1 MDSKKLAGFTF
12 IEVVIVIAI
21 FAVIFT
27 AIASFSQN
35 TNLLSNLINK
45 SLQAEQDLR
54 QTFQILV
61 TEIRSAGPSSLGAY
75 SIESAATSSLTFFSD
90 IDEDG
95 IFERVRYFV
104 GTSTLRKGVIK
115 PTGNPLVYATSS
127 EILKTTVNYLL
138 IATSTF
144 EYYDAN
150 YTGSEAPLS
159 APIDVTKIRIVKV
172 TVTADVN
179 PGVAPKPVTFTNT
192 ITVRNLRSN

>member
-1 MDSKKLAGFTF
+1 MKGFTL

-21 FAVIFT
+21 FATIFT
-27 AIASFSQN
+27 VIASFGQN
-35 TNLLSNLINK
+35 TSLLSNLINK
-45 SLQAEQDLR
+45 SLQAEQDLK

-75 SIESAATSSLTFFSD
+75 PIESAATGSIAFFSD

-104 GTSTLRKGVIK
+104 GTSTLQKGVIK

-127 EILKTTVNYLL
+127 EVLKTMVNYLL

-144 EYYDAN
+144 EYYDSN

-159 APIDVTKIRIVKV
+159 TPIDVTKIRIVKV

-179 PGVAPKPVTFTNT
+179 PGTAPKPVTFTNT
-192 ITVRNLRSN
+192 IDVRNLRSN

>member
-1 MDSKKLAGFTF
+1 MRGGFTF

-27 AIASFSQN
+27 VIASFGEN
-35 TNLLSNLINK
+35 TTLLSDLINK
-45 SLQAEQDLR
+45 GLQTEQDLK

-61 TEIRSAGPSSLGAY
+61 TEIRSMGPSSLGAY
-75 SIESAATSSLTFFSD
+75 SIESAATSSFAFFSD

-95 IFERVRYFV
+95 IFEKVRYFV
-104 GTSTLRKGVIK
+104 GTSTLEKGVIE
-115 PTGNPLVYATSS
+115 PAGNPLVYATSS
-127 EILKTTVNYLL
+127 ETLKTTVNYLL

-150 YTGSEAPLS
+150 YTGLEASLSE
-159 APIDVTKIRIVKV
+159 PIDVTKIRIVKV

-179 PGVAPKPVTFTNT
+179 PGAAPKPATFTNT
-192 ITVRNLRSN
+192 INMRNLRSN

>member
-1 MDSKKLAGFTF
+1 MRKGFTF

-27 AIASFSQN
+27 AIASFGQN
-35 TNLLSNLINK
+35 TSLLSNLINK
-45 SLQAEQDLR
+45 SLQVEQDLR

-61 TEIRSAGPSSLGAY
+61 TEIRSAGPSGLGAY
-75 SIESAATSSLTFFSD
+75 PIESAVTSSLTFFSD

-95 IFERVRYFV
+95 VFERVRYFV
-104 GTSTLRKGVIK
+104 GTSTLEKGVIE
-115 PTGNPLVYATSS
+115 PAGNPLVYATSS
-127 EILKTTVNYLL
+127 ETLKTTVNYLL
-138 IATSTF
+138 ITTSTF

-159 APIDVTKIRIVKV
+159 VPIDVTKIRIVKV

-192 ITVRNLRSN
+192 INVRNLRSN

>member
-1 MDSKKLAGFTF
+1 MDTKKLAGFTF

-21 FAVIFT
+21 FAVIFMV
-27 AIASFSQN
+27 IASFGQN
-35 TNLLSNLINK
+35 TSLLSNLINK
-45 SLQAEQDLR
+45 SLQIEQDLR

-75 SIESAATSSLTFFSD
+75 PIESAATGSLVFFSD

-104 GTSTLRKGVIK
+104 GTSTLEKGVTE
-115 PTGNPLVYATSS
+115 PAGNPLVYATSS
-127 EILKTTVNYLL
+127 EVTKTVVNYLL
-138 IATSTF
+138 LATSTF

-150 YTGSEAPLS
+150 YTGVEAPLS
-159 APIDVTKIRIVKV
+159 IPIDAAKVRIVKI

-179 PGVAPKPVTFTNT
+179 PGAAPKPVTFTNT
-192 ITVRNLRSN
+192 VNVRNLRSN

>member
-1 MDSKKLAGFTF
+1 MKGFTF

-21 FAVIFT
+21 FAVIFMV
-27 AIASFSQN
+27 IASFGQN
-35 TNLLSNLINK
+35 TSLLSNLINK
-45 SLQAEQDLR
+45 SLQIEQDLR

-61 TEIRSAGPSSLGAY
+61 TEIRSMGTSGLGAY
-75 SIESAATSSLTFFSD
+75 TIESAATSSFIFFSD

-95 IFERVRYFV
+95 VFERVRYFA
-104 GTSTLRKGVIK
+104 GTSTLQKGVIE
-115 PTGNPLVYATSS
+115 PVGNPLVYVTSS
-127 EILKTTVNYLL
+127 EAVKTVVNYLL

-159 APIDVTKIRIVKV
+159 TPIDVTKIRIVKV

-179 PGVAPKPVTFTNT
+179 PGAAPKPVTFTNT
-192 ITVRNLRSN
+192 ISVRNLRSN